1 MMEHSAGAAAVVAPT
16 ATATTMTTNGSL
28 GESTN
33 KQLGNGTSSNPS
45 TVCYLANGG
54 GSGHI
59 DRLNLVL
66 PLTSSSSSSTT
77 TIPTTTELPLIFS
90 PTSQLP
96 QLNNTSLSHP
106 VPNSTDNHLVEEEG
120 DVDRTPV
127 NTATETKGRLFSFSS
142 LASSTSSSSNSCRTV
157 DSGTE
162 SLCSGDGGGAL
173 GITLHDGDHSHSRHP
188 HSTATD
194 LAADRILKFFASE
207 DSKSSRFA
215 AGSHRQRRRPT
226 SANIRQTSTE
236 DDDVDEEEEEE
247 GEEEGNGHQDD
258 QEDVYSDDESTL
270 SESSV
275 SPSAEFA
282 PSPAAQLI
290 TPESVVAAIDAKI
303 KQREVAAAAAAAA
316 AANQAQQQN
325 RSTMVT
331 ADKETAAAVAAASP
345 GADRDAHGAGVTVK
359 ETVIL
364 ASPTEGEAEAE
375 AEAVVPISGGGKN
388 YLKVPEE
395 GADYEIDDE
404 LDIEEYGDGDDGDDD
419 GCGPPV
425 RLIRSTS
432 LKTGKTPPG
441 TPRGKKIVRFADALG
456 LDLESVRHIVDDGK
470 PYMPPLA
477 AFKGLALDDEDRR
490 WFFGGGG
497 SAGALTGIGI
507 GGGGSGSACSA
518 TAAEFSSAP
527 TLNSNSSGLFTT
539 IPTANSAVANA
550 SSSLAT
556 TTPHLRMLFAQP
568 SSDPGPFLERVRSHR
583 LCLENCLVSGP
594 SGPSDLF
601 TVTCIARVLN
611 VGFEKSLLLRYTTNE
626 WLTWTDVPASY
637 VAGSCDGFSD
647 KFSVTF
653 HVAVNSN
660 GHQSMMPGQR
670 LLFALRYLANGGAQE
685 FWDNNLGLN
694 YSLIYQRS

>member
-1 MMEHSAGAAAVVAPT
+1 MMMEHSAGAA

-28 GESTN
+28 GESTS
-33 KQLGNGTSSNPS
+33 KQLGNGTTTTSSSSPS

-66 PLTSSSSSSTT
+66 PLTSSS
-77 TIPTTTELPLIFS
+77 TIPITTTELIFS

-142 LASSTSSSSNSCRTV
+142 LASSSTTSSSSNSCRTV

-162 SLCSGDGGGAL
+162 SLCSGDGGGAP
-173 GITLHDGDHSHSRHP
+173 GTTLHDGDHHSHSRHP

-236 DDDVDEEEEEE
+236 DDDDVDEEEEEDEE
-247 GEEEGNGHQDD
+247 GDGNGHQDD

-303 KQREVAAAAAAAA
+303 KQREVAAAAAAAS
-316 AANQAQQQN
+316 AANQQQQQN

-331 ADKETAAAVAAASP
+331 ADKENAVAAVASP

-507 GGGGSGSACSA
+507 GGGGSGACSA

-527 TLNSNSSGLFTT
+527 TLNSNNSSGLFTT
-539 IPTANSAVANA
+539 TIPTTSSAVANS

>member
-1 MMEHSAGAAAVVAPT
+1 MEHSAGAAAVVAST

-28 GESTN
+28 GENTN
-33 KQLGNGTSSNPS
+33 KQLGNGTSTSSPS

-66 PLTSSSSSSTT
+66 PLSSSTT
-77 TIPTTTELPLIFS
+77 TIPITTTELIFS

-96 QLNNTSLSHP
+96 QLNSTSLSHSEL
-106 VPNSTDNHLVEEEG
+106 PNSTDNHLVEEEG

-142 LASSTSSSSNSCRTV
+142 LASSSTSSSSNSCRTV

-162 SLCSGDGGGAL
+162 SLCSGDGGGAP
-173 GITLHDGDHSHSRHP
+173 GITLHDGDHHSHSRHP

-236 DDDVDEEEEEE
+236 DDDDVDEEEEDEE
-247 GEEEGNGHQDD
+247 GDGNNPDD
-258 QEDVYSDDESTL
+258 QEDVYSDESTL

-331 ADKETAAAVAAASP
+331 ADKETAVLLLLLP
-345 GADRDAHGAGVTVK
+345 LPVLIGTLTVQ
-359 ETVIL
+359 
-364 ASPTEGEAEAE
+364 APTEGEAEAE
-375 AEAVVPISGGGKN
+375 AEAVVPISGSKN

-395 GADYEIDDE
+395 GADYENDDE
-404 LDIEEYGDGDDGDDD
+404 LDIEEYGDGDGDDD

-527 TLNSNSSGLFTT
+527 TLNSNNSGLFAT
-539 IPTANSAVANA
+539 IPATNSAVANS

-601 TVTCIARVLN
+601 TVTCITRVLN

-685 FWDNNLGLN
+685 FWDNNMGLN